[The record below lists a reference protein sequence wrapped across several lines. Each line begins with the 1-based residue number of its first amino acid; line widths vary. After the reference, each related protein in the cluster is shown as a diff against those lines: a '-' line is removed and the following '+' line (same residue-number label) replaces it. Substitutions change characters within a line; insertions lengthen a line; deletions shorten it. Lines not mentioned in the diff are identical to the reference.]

1 MMIIREFV
9 PDDLKR
15 VYEIENMSFEQS
27 YGINMFKQLY
37 DIGTGFLVA
46 EEDDYVIGYIIFW
59 IKYERQGHII
69 SLAVDKNYRRL
80 KAGTRLLSKAIQILM
95 MFEIDSINLEV
106 NENNIGAFEFYKN
119 FNFKIDRVV
128 PGYYDNKDGAIVMY
142 LAL

>member
-1 MMIIREFV
+1 MIIREFV

-69 SLAVDKNYRRL
+69 SLPVDKNNRRL
-80 KAGTRLLSKAIQILM
+80 KAGTRLL
-95 MFEIDSINLEV
+95 
-106 NENNIGAFEFYKN
+106 
-119 FNFKIDRVV
+119 
-128 PGYYDNKDGAIVMY
+128 
-142 LAL
+142 